1 MAKFAKKEKAR
12 PAISTASLPDIVF
25 MLLFFFM
32 VTTVLRQGDILVKQE
47 MPSASQLQKIERKSL
62 VSHIYIGKPK
72 QTDRYGS
79 EPRVQI
85 NDVLAQPADIPRW
98 VENEKADLPP
108 ADRDLIKISMKV
120 DKDAKM
126 GIVTDVE
133 QQLRKAEARSILY
146 SAVQRK

>member
-1 MAKFAKKEKAR
+1 MAKFAKKEKR
-12 PAISTASLPDIVF
+12 QPAISTASLPDIVF

-85 NDVLAQPADIPRW
+85 NDVLAQPLDIPRW

-146 SAVQRK
+146 SAVQSR